1 MDWGDTLNIANTL
14 LADKETSGAGEGG
27 VGWLCNTEGNP
38 HTITL

>member
-27 VGWLCNTEGNP
+27 GWLCNTEGNP
-38 HTITL
+38 HPITL